1 MAARAAVHGDADQ
14 LRASGSLQRG
24 RAIHGQRSGSL
35 KGGHRHRAL
44 VLLLG
49 LRVHAGSG
57 RLDRRSL
64 RNEAR
69 VLAWLSVLVVGRGA
83 DCFWQKCGGANR
95 LASSDWR
102 RASNHFPGQRARGRK
117 LFSASRTWHRHW
129 NLSHWSPFRRRAGQ
143 CHWRFLSG
151 QVQLETFLSGNRTRA
166 FDLVVSVDEVLEQVG
181 NAISIVAKRID
192 ARDHQRFIF

>member
-1 MAARAAVHGDADQ
+1 YQRSAKGASTQCFTAPLVAARAAVHGNADQ

-102 RASNHFPGQRARGRK
+102 RAGDHFSGQRARGRK
-117 LFSASRTWHRHW
+117 LFSASRSEEHTSELQSR
-129 NLSHWSPFRRRAGQ
+129 
-143 CHWRFLSG
+143 
-151 QVQLETFLSGNRTRA
+151 
-166 FDLVVSVDEVLEQVG
+166 FDLVCRLLLE
-181 NAISIVAKRID
+181 KKK
-192 ARDHQRFIF
+192 